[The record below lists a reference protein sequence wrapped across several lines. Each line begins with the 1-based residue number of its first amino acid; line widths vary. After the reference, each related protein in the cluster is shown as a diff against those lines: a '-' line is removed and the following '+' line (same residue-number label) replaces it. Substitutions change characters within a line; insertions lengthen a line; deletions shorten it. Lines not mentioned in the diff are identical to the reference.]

1 MTFSVSYCQKEL
13 FLRCSRHSGSASDGN
28 TWQKVIFIWRKQ
40 PSKLIKQQFM
50 EAVIRLYG
58 NSIRLT
64 AFRGLNSAKKLY
76 VVCWWCSS
84 TYLYYGISQ
93 EVTFYSAEGEI
104 FKNGTSGE
112 AEPGPLLTAKMELFN
127 LAPS

>member
-1 MTFSVSYCQKEL
+1 MKQCFTRDRSKFLLLSKNEFCATKFVAKMAFSVSYCHKEL

-40 PSKLIKQQFM
+40 PSKLIKQPFM

-64 AFRGLNSAKKLY
+64 AFRG
-76 VVCWWCSS
+76 
-84 TYLYYGISQ
+84 
-93 EVTFYSAEGEI
+93 
-104 FKNGTSGE
+104 
-112 AEPGPLLTAKMELFN
+112 
-127 LAPS
+127 